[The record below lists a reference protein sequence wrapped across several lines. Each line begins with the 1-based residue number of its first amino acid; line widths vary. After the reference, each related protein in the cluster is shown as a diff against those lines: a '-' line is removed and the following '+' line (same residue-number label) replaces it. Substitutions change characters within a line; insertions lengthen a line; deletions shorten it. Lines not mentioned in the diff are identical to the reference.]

1 MCSHRPWGG
10 NLGGQDG
17 ARDLIGHRQ
26 PADALAGGQGHI
38 LDSVDLPDLVGVDR
52 LGDHHG
58 GYAAVPR
65 PMDSGPD
72 EGALETSD
80 RREAGLGR
88 VLAELE
94 SDQAGAPGRVLA
106 LQLAGEVEQVLGSR
120 GDRTTTG
127 PIVGSQSLATVLAE
141 QPPDV
146 PNRAIRDRQIGRDP
160 GQGGALLT
168 TSHDLLTE
176 RDRKRAWH
184 GSRLRS
190 FREKD

>member
-1 MCSHRPWGG
+1 
-10 NLGGQDG
+10 
-17 ARDLIGHRQ
+17 
-26 PADALAGGQGHI
+26 
-38 LDSVDLPDLVGVDR
+38 VGVDR

-65 PMDSGPD
+65 SMDSGPD
-72 EGALETSD
+72 EGTLETSD
-80 RREAGLGR
+80 RGKAGFGR

-106 LQLAGEVEQVLGSR
+106 LQLTGEVEQVLGSR

-127 PIVGSQSLATVLAE
+127 PIVGSQSLITVSAE
-141 QPPDV
+141 QPPDF
-146 PNRAIRDRQIGRDP
+146 PDRAIRDRQIDRDP

-168 TSHDLLTE
+168 TSHNLLTE
-176 RDRKRAWH
+176 RDRKRARH

-190 FREKD
+190 SREKDQLLTNADVTHANE

>member
-1 MCSHRPWGG
+1 M
-10 NLGGQDG
+10 
-17 ARDLIGHRQ
+17 
-26 PADALAGGQGHI
+26 
-38 LDSVDLPDLVGVDR
+38 GVDR

-72 EGALETSD
+72 EGALETSN
-80 RREAGLGR
+80 RGEAGLGR

-106 LQLAGEVEQVLGSR
+106 LQLAGELEQVLGSR

-127 PIVGSQSLATVLAE
+127 PIVGSQSLITVSAE
-141 QPPDV
+141 QPPDF
-146 PNRAIRDRQIGRDP
+146 PNRVIRDRQIGRDP

-176 RDRKRAWH
+176 RDRKRARH
-184 GSRLRS
+184 GSRLRNS
-190 FREKD
+190 RGTD

>member
-1 MCSHRPWGG
+1 M
-10 NLGGQDG
+10 
-17 ARDLIGHRQ
+17 
-26 PADALAGGQGHI
+26 
-38 LDSVDLPDLVGVDR
+38 DR
-52 LGDHHG
+52 LGDHRG
-58 GYAAVPR
+58 AYAAVPR

-80 RREAGLGR
+80 RGEAALGR

-106 LQLAGEVEQVLGSR
+106 LEVAGEVEQILNSR

-127 PIVGSQSLATVLAE
+127 AIVGSQSLAIVSAM

-146 PNRAIRDRQIGRDP
+146 PNRAIRDRQIGRDL
-160 GQGGALLT
+160 GQGEALLT

-176 RDRKRAWH
+176 RDRKRARH

-190 FREKD
+190 SREQNQLLTNADVTHANE